1 MLECLTAFQQW
12 FTANGGWLHS
22 DLELAHEKE
31 LGVHVRVKHGASL
44 GPDTR
49 VCSCPAS
56 LSFSCLDAVASSS
69 QPDSNPPWLALAASL
84 PPEPVGWFFLVH
96 EYLASAS
103 SFWKPYI
110 DTLPSPSAAEQLG
123 TLVYFKDE
131 DLQWLGGTNLLAA
144 HWQRTKAW
152 QVYWEEGLDILRKY
166 HWPVEKYT
174 CFTSQWLKGDAAEY
188 SSVDPARAPDTSPYD
203 LQRPKNQKTY
213 RAYFRTQGHE
223 PTAVTVTLP
232 SANGPF
238 QVLFPILDAFNHDH
252 SAEVNWSFEKDSFT
266 MTVEEPKKQG
276 EEVFN
281 NYGRKA
287 NEELLMGYGFCVS
300 QNPWDRFALAFRPP
314 PVTVQNKLRST
325 RPELFDANG
334 WDSSAGTFYLP
345 SPRYLA
351 QSYYHDPFSFW
362 SALPPTL
369 VELLFHMVMRERGKD
384 VSFVNLKDYLIDNR
398 ACWDIFAISR
408 QFLEQV
414 QPMLARITLE
424 KSVLPSTPKNKL
436 QANAQIYRDGQ
447 IRILNSVLKGIHTFV
462 QSVRP
467 ILEPL
472 HDISQHDCCSM
483 LMTLP
488 EVLDIWQQAFPS
500 AHRNFLAGIERSAN
514 TSDVH
519 VLQQAGWEEDI
530 WTLWLCWLL
539 IMHEKEDFD
548 KHGTNGENGDI
559 RSKALIGGWTDWLRH
574 SYLPVILDR
583 VRRGTLGSADPRTR
597 FEALRDVDL
606 GNEGN
611 LAETALA
618 DLEDHLNDLLGI
630 VRMAADFMPT
640 SLWGDAMW
648 SGDLIA
654 VWGLRITKYECVER
668 SLLQDDDGGK
678 EGEEGLLM
686 YLHRMDGRHVWLEGE
701 YKP

>member
-31 LGVHVRVKHGASL
+31 LGVHVRVKPGASL

-69 QPDSNPPWLALAASL
+69 QPGTSPPWPALAASL

-110 DTLPSPSAAEQLG
+110 DTLPSPSAGEQLG

-144 HWQRTKAW
+144 YWQRTKAW
-152 QVYWEEGLDILRKY
+152 QVYWEEDQ
-166 HWPVEKYT
+166 E
-174 CFTSQWLKGDAAEY
+174 
-188 SSVDPARAPDTSPYD
+188 
-203 LQRPKNQKTY
+203 TY
-213 RAYFRTQGHE
+213 RAFFRTQGHE
-223 PTAVTVTLP
+223 PTAVTATLP

-252 SAEVNWSFEKDSFT
+252 SAEVNWSIEKDSFT
-266 MTVEEPKKQG
+266 MTLEEPKKEG

-314 PVTVQNKLRST
+314 PVAIQNRLRST

-351 QSYYHDPFSFW
+351 QTYYHDPFSFW
-362 SALPPTL
+362 NALPPTL

-414 QPMLARITLE
+414 QPMLARIILE
-424 KSVLPSTPKNKL
+424 RSVLPTTPKNRL

-447 IRILNSVLKGIHTFV
+447 IRILDSVLKGVRTFV
-462 QSVRP
+462 QSARP
-467 ILEPL
+467 VFDLSQNVP
-472 HDISQHDCCSM
+472 QHDCCSM

-488 EVLDIWQQAFPS
+488 EVLDVWQQAFPT

-539 IMHEKEDFD
+539 IMHEKEDFE
-548 KHGTNGENGDI
+548 KYEPSGEVGDI
-559 RSKALIGGWTDWLRH
+559 KSKALISGWTDWLRNT
-574 SYLPVILDR
+574 YLPVILDR
-583 VRRGTLGSADPRTR
+583 VRHGTLSSANPRTR

-606 GNEGN
+606 GKDGN

-630 VRMAADFMPT
+630 VRMAADSMPT

-668 SLLQDDDGGK
+668 SLLQDEHASKDG
-678 EGEEGLLM
+678 EDGLLM